1 MIRRRSEFGLFFFV
15 VAAVVLGL
23 ATAAGAFQGS
33 PAHGQTAAS
42 PGVTI
47 SETSLEIEEEDTA
60 LYSVVLDTEPA
71 AYVCVSIEGLRAADL
86 TLDKSSLTFA
96 NQNWNAPQTVL
107 VRADHDDDAMDE
119 PEVILTHTVNT
130 AAQGLSSCL

>member
-1 MIRRRSEFGLFFFV
+1 MMLRHKATRLLFLA
-15 VAAVVLGL
+15 AAVVLGL
-23 ATAAGAFQGS
+23 VMAAGAFQGS
-33 PAHGQTAAS
+33 PAHAQPVAS

-47 SETSLEIEEEDTA
+47 SETSLEIEEENTA
-60 LYSVVLDTEPA
+60 LYTVVLDTEPA
-71 AYVCVSIEGLRAADL
+71 GYVRVSIGGFRAADL

-107 VRADHDDDAMDE
+107 VRADHDDDAVDE

>member
-60 LYSVVLDTEPA
+60 LYSVVLDN
-71 AYVCVSIEGLRAADL
+71 VCVSIEGLRAADL

-107 VRADHDDDAMDE
+107 VRADHDDDAMDD

>member
-1 MIRRRSEFGLFFFV
+1 M
-15 VAAVVLGL
+15 
-23 ATAAGAFQGS
+23 
-33 PAHGQTAAS
+33 
-42 PGVTI
+42 
-47 SETSLEIEEEDTA
+47 
-60 LYSVVLDTEPA
+60 VLDTEPA

-107 VRADHDDDAMDE
+107 VRADHDDDAMDD

-130 AAQGLSSCL
+130 APQGLSSCL